1 MNRIS
6 RQTLELIYSRYNR
19 RELIHP
25 DPLEFLFHYNDV
37 ADREIAGLIA
47 SSLAYGRVSQ
57 ILKSVSGVLSE
68 MGPSPARFLMKTG
81 KLDLAGTFSA
91 FKHRFTTGAELTDF
105 LYSIGRL
112 IREYGSLEKCFNAG
126 YGSEAETVNEALS
139 AFANMLKKNMAAGKS
154 SLLPDPARGSA
165 CKRLHL
171 FLRWMVRRD
180 DVDPGGWDSVS
191 PSKLIVPLDTHMY
204 HFSTCHGFTVRKN
217 ADLTTALE
225 ITRGFRS
232 ICVEDPV
239 KFDFSLTRFG
249 IRHDMCWNDLDGIL
263 DEASVR

>member
-6 RQTLELIYSRYNR
+6 RKTLELIYSRYNR
-19 RELIHP
+19 KELIHP
-25 DPLEFLFHYNDV
+25 DPLEFLFNYESV

-47 SSLAYGRVSQ
+47 SSLAYGRVTQ

-68 MGPSPARFLMKTG
+68 MGPSPAWFIMKTG
-81 KLDLAGTFSA
+81 KRDLARTFGA

-105 LYSIGRL
+105 LYSIGEL
-112 IREYGSLEKCFNAG
+112 VREYGSLEQCFNNCYSG
-126 YGSEAETVNEALS
+126 EGETVHEALS
-139 AFANMLKKNMAAGKS
+139 GFVNTLKRKMAAGKS
-154 SLLPDPARGSA
+154 SLLPDPAQGSA

-217 ADLTTALE
+217 ADLMTALE

-232 ICVEDPV
+232 ICGEDPV

-249 IRHDMCWNDLDGIL
+249 IRHDMCWNDLDGFL
-263 DEASVR
+263 EDEAVR